1 VRVKKDF
8 LSKRDKLPG
17 AKHREFFAY
26 KKTAEINGFS
36 FG

>member
-1 VRVKKDF
+1 VRFKKDF
-8 LSKRDKLPG
+8 LSKRYKLPG

-26 KKTAEINGFS
+26 KKTVEINGFS